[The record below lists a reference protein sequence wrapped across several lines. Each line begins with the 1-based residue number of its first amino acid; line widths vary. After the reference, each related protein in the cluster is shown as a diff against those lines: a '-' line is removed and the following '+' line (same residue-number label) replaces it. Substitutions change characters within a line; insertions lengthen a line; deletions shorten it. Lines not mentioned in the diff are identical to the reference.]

1 MCSRTLFLQI
11 CASDAGRRTQGAPL
25 TDCGTLVQLQT
36 RAPFPNRRSTMS
48 NIIIGLSC
56 IGIAIKAGSSGRA
69 GYAFLFL
76 TVAALNFAAA
86 IL

>member
-1 MCSRTLFLQI
+1 MY
-11 CASDAGRRTQGAPL
+11 
-25 TDCGTLVQLQT
+25 
-36 RAPFPNRRSTMS
+36 
-48 NIIIGLSC
+48 NIIIGLLC

-76 TVAALNFAAA
+76 TVAALNFAA